1 MSWLTVLAGWSP
13 ACQAQSAPREGS
25 EMQEKT
31 PVRMMTEAQQV
42 KLMQFVRVGLKW
54 VAGQISFDE
63 VVRTFGP
70 PEKYEAEGVRMI
82 EYAYYVDD
90 DVISA
95 TFSYDKLNRIDGK
108 PSLYGM
114 SLKIRDDVYTSIP
127 YETWD
132 HLGLHRL
139 TYGELIDGARTETGD
154 FFDPTGRR
162 DITGWDPK
170 NYVTFSYRLP
180 MPPDSLFD
188 VGAGFGYLGEWIN
201 ERGDATLTN
210 FRNAVNLRDLGIGR
224 HYLAPEELQQRQLA
238 KRQKYGEMNL
248 CTGMVCP
255 ETAIWQA
262 WTSNGPTDAHVVFEG
277 RPFPTARN
285 LTQEEAKEQQRYPTW
300 EHARWMW
307 LNEYNAPEIDL

>member
-95 TFSYDKLNRIDGK
+95 TFSYDKLHRIDGK

-139 TYGELIDGARTETGD
+139 MYGELIDGARTETGD

-188 VGAGFGYLGEWIN
+188 VGAGFGYLDEWIN
-201 ERGDATLTN
+201 ERGDATLSN

-224 HYLAPEELQQRQLA
+224 HYLTPEELQQRQLA

-262 WTSNGPTDAHVVFEG
+262 WTSNGPTDAHVVFKD

-285 LTQEEAKEQQRYPTW
+285 LTYEEAKEQRRYPTW

-307 LNEYNAPEIDL
+307 LREYNVPEIDL

>member
-1 MSWLTVLAGWSP
+1 MLMSWLTVLAGWSP
-13 ACQAQSAPREGS
+13 ACQAQPAPREGS
-25 EMQEKT
+25 EMQEK
-31 PVRMMTEAQQV
+31 PVRMMTEAQQA

-54 VAGQISFDE
+54 VVGQISFDD

-70 PEKYEAEGVRMI
+70 PEAEGVRMI

-95 TFSYDKLNRIDGK
+95 TFSYDKLHRIDGK

-139 TYGELIDGARTETGD
+139 MYGELIDGARTETGD

-201 ERGDATLTN
+201 ERGDATLSN

-224 HYLAPEELQQRQLA
+224 HYLTPEELQQRQLA

-248 CTGMVCP
+248 CTGMACP
-255 ETAIWQA
+255 
-262 WTSNGPTDAHVVFEG
+262 
-277 RPFPTARN
+277 
-285 LTQEEAKEQQRYPTW
+285 
-300 EHARWMW
+300 
-307 LNEYNAPEIDL
+307 